1 MEQKLSQNNITFSFS
16 NVMLISTVISL
27 LIFVGISIAFSQPVS
42 SEPSKTDT
50 FIPDIRSSSYGV
62 VNLSIT
68 SKNTGIGEVHLDGYL
83 VPVDFKFEVQLRDYG
98 VTESKYPD
106 VTITRLDIG
115 RIKNSSNGE
124 FVDDFTNFQDHL
136 QINEAIKNFIEVN
149 KLVEVR

>member
-27 LIFVGISIAFSQPVS
+27 IIFVGISIAFSQPVS

-68 SKNTGIGEVHLDGYL
+68 SKNTGTGSINLDGYL
-83 VPVDFKFEVQLRDYG
+83 VPVDFNFDTQEYLDESGSSQLN
-98 VTESKYPD
+98 VE
-106 VTITRLDIG
+106 ITRLDIG
-115 RIKNSSNGE
+115 QIVASNGNKPS
-124 FVDDFTNFQDHL
+124 DFTNHQDHV

>member
-27 LIFVGISIAFSQPVS
+27 IIFVGISIAFSQPVS

-68 SKNTGIGEVHLDGYL
+68 SKNTGTGSINLDGYL
-83 VPVDFKFEVQLRDYG
+83 VPVDFNFDTQEYLDESGSSQLN
-98 VTESKYPD
+98 VE
-106 VTITRLDIG
+106 ITRLDIG
-115 RIKNSSNGE
+115 QIVASNGNKPS
-124 FVDDFTNFQDHL
+124 DFTNHQDHKN
-136 QINEAIKNFIEVN
+136 INEALKNFIEVN

>member
-68 SKNTGIGEVHLDGYL
+68 SKNTGLGSINLDGYL
-83 VPVDFKFEVQLRDYG
+83 VPVDFNFDTQEYLDESGSSQLN
-98 VTESKYPD
+98 VE
-106 VTITRLDIG
+106 ITRLDIG
-115 RIKNSSNGE
+115 QIVASNGNKPS
-124 FVDDFTNFQDHL
+124 DFTNYQDHKN
-136 QINEAIKNFIEVN
+136 INEALKNFIEVN